1 MYFDNV
7 DLFNIEESVS
17 NLDKFYAHTRE
28 DGHKEKLKEHMD
40 LVYSYFLKVVKVKN
54 LDDVFLNLEKSFFK
68 ESEPSRV
75 KLWKE
80 MICNAIYLH
89 DLGKINRN
97 FQRLKMDNKI
107 FKISEETDDYKHSM
121 LSSILYFNHYIRE
134 VFKVKGE
141 DGKLLLVF
149 LYINSY
155 VISKH
160 HGQLAEFDEFKDELL
175 RSLKNYLEV
184 RNEIFPNFITE
195 ISIATKH
202 LESRFNRDL
211 NSFLDKF
218 SKTLGMELYIYSKL
232 LSSLLTTSDFY
243 ATSEYENQ
251 KEISYFGTLENSKE
265 YYEIY
270 KASEK
275 YKNIQRHR
283 AYLNGIGEKVFKDK
297 DINRLRSEM
306 FIEVED
312 NITKNIEKNIF
323 YLEAP
328 TGSGKTMTSVNLA
341 FKLLEKDKK
350 LNKIFYIFP
359 FNTLVEQTNKSLEE
373 IFIKEPR
380 FKESISIINSVTPIK
395 TIDENEDNKNVKIE
409 GLKRT
414 IDYESSLLSR
424 QFVHYPII
432 LTTHVNFFSYL
443 FGTSREDSFPLTHL
457 ANSVVIIDEIQS
469 YRNILWKEIITFLES
484 YSKLLNIKII
494 IMSATLPRLEDI
506 GKGEGSCSYL
516 IENRDK
522 YYNSALFRDR
532 VKLDFSLLDVKEDIQ
547 DRLYEKVKEVS
558 KNKKKVVVEFISKS
572 SANKFFNK
580 LVEEECISKDILLI
594 TGDDNKLEREKII
607 SKVKSSKDYE
617 CILVATQ
624 VIEAGVDIDMD
635 AGFKDISILDA
646 EEQFLGR
653 INRSCMKDDSIV
665 YFFNMDKADQIYK
678 EDLRKNI
685 VFTLL
690 NEEIREILLSKI
702 FPKYYDKINTEIE
715 TQKKANNKYNF
726 SKFINDS
733 VGRLN
738 FKEVKNKMKLID
750 DDRKDYTV
758 FFTREVTLKDGSLLK
773 GEDVWEEYKN
783 LLKDNTL
790 EYSEKK
796 VKLSIINEKV
806 SYFTY
811 KVYRFEN
818 SYDDNIGDIFKISE
832 YEQYFKNG
840 KFDREAF
847 DKRDGHEFF

>member
-7 DLFNIEESVS
+7 DLFKIEESVS
-17 NLDKFYAHTRE
+17 NLDKFYAHTRK

-68 ESEPSRV
+68 ESESSSV

-80 MICNAIYLH
+80 MISNAVYLH
-89 DLGKINRN
+89 DLGKININ

-107 FKISEETDDYKHSM
+107 FNLSEETNDYKHSM
-121 LSSILYFNHYIRE
+121 LSSILYFNHYIRK

-141 DGKLLLVF
+141 DGELLLVF

-184 RNEIFPNFITE
+184 RNEIFPNFITK
-195 ISIATKH
+195 ISITTKH

-211 NSFLDKF
+211 NNYLDKF
-218 SKTLGMELYIYSKL
+218 SKTLGVEFYIYSKL
-232 LSSLLTTSDFY
+232 LSSSLTTSDFY

-251 KEISYFGTLENSKE
+251 KEISYFGTLENYEE
-265 YYEIY
+265 YYDIY
-270 KASEK
+270 KASDK

-283 AYLNGIGEKVFKDK
+283 DYLNGVGEKVFKDT

-306 FIEVED
+306 FIEAED
-312 NITKNIEKNIF
+312 NITKNIDKNIF

-328 TGSGKTMTSVNLA
+328 TGSGKTITSVNLA

-373 IFIKEPR
+373 IFVEEPR

-395 TIDENEDNKNVKIE
+395 TIDENEDNKNVKVE

-443 FGTSREDSFPLTHL
+443 FGTSREDSFPLIHL
-457 ANSVVIIDEIQS
+457 TNSVVIIDEIQS

-580 LVEEECISKDILLI
+580 LVEEDSISKDILLI

-607 SKVKSSKDYE
+607 SKVKSSNDYE

-635 AGFKDISILDA
+635 VGFKDISILDA

-653 INRSCMKDDSIV
+653 INRSCIKDDSIV

-685 VFTLL
+685 DFTLL
-690 NEEIREILLSKI
+690 NDEIRKILLSKI
-702 FPKYYDKINTEIE
+702 FPKYYDKINLEIE
-715 TQKKANNKYNF
+715 KQKNANNKYNF
-726 SKFINDS
+726 KQFINDS

-758 FFTREVTLKDGSLLK
+758 FFTREITMKDGRLLK
-773 GEDVWEEYKN
+773 GEDVWNEYKN
-783 LLKDNTL
+783 LLKDNTM
-790 EYSEKK
+790 EYAEKK

-847 DKRDGHEFF
+847 DKRDGHEII

>member
-7 DLFNIEESVS
+7 DLFKIEESVS
-17 NLDKFYAHTRE
+17 NLDKFYAHTRK
-28 DGHKEKLKEHMD
+28 DGDREKLKEHMD

-54 LDDVFLNLEKSFFK
+54 LDDVFLNLEQSFFK
-68 ESEPSRV
+68 ESESSRV

-80 MICNAIYLH
+80 MICNAVYLH
-89 DLGKINRN
+89 DLGKININ

-107 FKISEETDDYKHSM
+107 LKISEKTDDYKHSM

-175 RSLKNYLEV
+175 RSLKNYLEEKE
-184 RNEIFPNFITE
+184 EIFPDFIPKL
-195 ISIATKH
+195 SINPKL

-211 NSFLDKF
+211 NTYLDKF
-218 SKTLGMELYIYSKL
+218 SKTLGIELYIYSKL

-251 KEISYFGTLENSKE
+251 KEISCFGTLENSKE

-283 AYLNGIGEKVFKDK
+283 GYLNGIGEKVFKDT

-306 FIEVED
+306 FIEAED
-312 NITKNIEKNIF
+312 NITKNIDKNIF

-373 IFIKEPR
+373 IFIEEPR

-395 TIDENEDNKNVKIE
+395 TIDENEDNKNVKVE

-443 FGTSREDSFPLTHL
+443 FGTSREDGFPLTHL

-506 GKGEGSCSYL
+506 GKGEQRCSYL

-522 YYNSALFRDR
+522 YYNSKLFKDR

-547 DRLYEKVKEVS
+547 DRLYEKVKVVS
-558 KNKKKVVVEFISKS
+558 KNNKKIVVEFISKN
-572 SANKFFNK
+572 SANKFFK
-580 LVEEECISKDILLI
+580 RLAEDDSISKEVLLI

-607 SKVKSSKDYE
+607 SKVKSSKEYE

-653 INRSCMKDDSIV
+653 INRSCMKGDSIV

-685 VFTLL
+685 NFTLL

-715 TQKKANNKYNF
+715 KQKNANNKYNF
-726 SKFINDS
+726 GKFINDS

-738 FKEVKNKMKLID
+738 FKEVKNTMKLID

-758 FFTREVTLKDGSLLK
+758 FFTREIILKDGRVLK

-790 EYSEKK
+790 EYAEKK
-796 VKLSIINEKV
+796 VKLSIINENV

-818 SYDDNIGDIFKISE
+818 SYDDNIGDIFMISQ

-847 DKRDGHEFF
+847 DNREGHEII